1 MGNGREAP
9 RLGNR
14 LKSARTRG
22 VQQIGEGMTQSEPS
36 QARGR
41 DRRVRIRADA
51 MYRIH
56 EVSRLISTY
65 FDNAMAA
72 HCITRAQWNAIM
84 HVNQNPGAT
93 QTELADLMQ
102 MGRAGIGKMLDRLEQ
117 KSWIER
123 RPDEND
129 SRVRRV
135 YPHKDADTLF
145 AFMPEAARRLYDDF
159 YAGMGDAEVEQLHD
173 ALQTMRRNARLA
185 LGKDEPGPANG
196 PSA

>member
-1 MGNGREAP
+1 
-9 RLGNR
+9 
-14 LKSARTRG
+14 
-22 VQQIGEGMTQSEPS
+22 MTQSEAS

-41 DRRVRIRADA
+41 DRRTLIRADA

-65 FDNAMAA
+65 FDAAMTA
-72 HCITRAQWNAIM
+72 HGITRAQWNAIM
-84 HVNQNPGAT
+84 HVTQNPGST

-123 RPDEND
+123 RPDEKD

-145 AFMPEAARRLYDDF
+145 AFMPEAARHLYSDF
-159 YAGMGDAEVEQLHD
+159 YAGMGDEEVEKLY
-173 ALQTMRRNARLA
+173 ASLMTMRENARIA
-185 LGKDEPGPANG
+185 LGRDGAD
-196 PSA
+196 PSEG